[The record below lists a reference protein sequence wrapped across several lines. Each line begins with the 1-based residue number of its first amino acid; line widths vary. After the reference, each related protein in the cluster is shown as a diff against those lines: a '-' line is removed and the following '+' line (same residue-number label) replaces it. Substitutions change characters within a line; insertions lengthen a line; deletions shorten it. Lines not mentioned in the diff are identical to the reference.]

1 MQCDYVVGSL
11 LRQNIWCGN
20 QSWSRAVRSSTALF
34 SGDLPLTGQALPGE
48 PLHGA
53 NGPDDIRA
61 IRAAVDLPIIGLYKD
76 NIPGYPVYIT
86 PTMEHVRAIAAA
98 GADIIAIDA
107 TQRLLPHGTSHS
119 STPYSAGS
127 QHCHSVASAAIS
139 KPVRV

>member
-1 MQCDYVVGSL
+1 M
-11 LRQNIWCGN
+11 
-20 QSWSRAVRSSTALF
+20 ALF

-61 IRAAVDLPIIGLYKD
+61 SHAAVDVPIIGLHKD

-86 PTMEHVRAIAAA
+86 PTLEHVHAIVAA
-98 GADIIAIDA
+98 GADINAIDA
-107 TQRLLPHGTSHS
+107 TQRLLPPRNIVLPTL
-119 STPYSAGS
+119 YSAGS